1 MKCSFIKR
9 AKGHFRDYT
18 TGIGTLCSDCGQR
31 VFNPDFAGDCE
42 MAADI
47 RKRNKRRKRAAQKRL
62 G

>member
-18 TGIGTLCSDCGQR
+18 TWNGTFCSDCGER
-31 VFNPDFAGDCE
+31 IFNPDFAGDSE
-42 MAADI
+42 RAAGI
-47 RKRNKRRKRAAQKRL
+47 RKRNKRRKRANKRL